1 MLFGVF
7 GIAPV
12 ITRTSDLLP
21 ILRNSLGFLGGAVGA
36 YLIAQATVGRRL
48 QSIGGLTPHRIKTWW
63 RRRHRSRHR
72 RLSSIPGTTHH
83 VSDPEVDAAPRD

>member
-21 ILRNSLGFLGGAVGA
+21 LIRNSLGFVGGGIGA
-36 YLIAQATVGRRL
+36 YLIAQATMGRRL
-48 QSIGGLTPHRIKTWW
+48 ANEE
-63 RRRHRSRHR
+63 
-72 RLSSIPGTTHH
+72 
-83 VSDPEVDAAPRD
+83 SDD